1 MEKIKCLGLVA
12 IGNMSIIG
20 IRGGFGVN
28 NLAIL
33 VKDVAKI
40 HKKEVKNINKLINN
54 NRERFADGVDILDLK
69 LWFQMEP
76 QSETNTTLK
85 DMGLTPMEISKAN
98 NIYLLSERGYFK
110 LIKLL
115 DDNLS
120 FDIYEQLLTDYFCKC
135 EELETLK
142 KQVELPSYQITDPI
156 ERATAWIEEQK
167 QLQKLQETNNQQKI
181 LIEEQTPKVEYFD
194 AVMDSTSTF
203 PTSTIAKQLGIK
215 SAQVLNKILCDKK
228 VQIKR
233 HMGKSIY
240 YVLSANYV
248 GKGLAEEVIISK
260 DTYSIRQLRW
270 TEKGAKF
277 IRDLLQEFTRCC

>member
-20 IRGGFGVN
+20 IRGGFGEN
-28 NLAIL
+28 ILAIL

-69 LWFQMEP
+69 LWLQMEP

-228 VQIKR
+228 VQTKEGHIP
-233 HMGKSIY
+233 Y
-240 YVLSANYV
+240 
-248 GKGLAEEVIISK
+248 
-260 DTYSIRQLRW
+260 
-270 TEKGAKF
+270 
-277 IRDLLQEFTRCC
+277 